1 MRYFCEFLIFII
13 CFNLIFSFIKLGEKP
28 KDSSKAKKQNLSFEE
43 FDQIMS
49 NSEFSKAWEKFRDVF
64 KNGGSESIFNEPLD
78 GINTNDA
85 KSKTLFAANADDNTN
100 ECLLSKEETT
110 EDNQK

>member
-13 CFNLIFSFIKLGEKP
+13 CFNLIFSFIKLGEKT

-49 NSEFSKAWEKFRDVF
+49 NSEFSKVWEKFRDVF

-78 GINTNDA
+78 GNKYKRCKIQNLVC
-85 KSKTLFAANADDNTN
+85 S
-100 ECLLSKEETT
+100 
-110 EDNQK
+110 